1 MVETQHFA
9 SYKIILRRKILRLY
23 NKLQIMN
30 YELIIEIIA
39 VATGLLSV
47 WYSKK
52 INVLVFPIGIISV
65 LLYVF
70 IFIKN
75 GLFANAVINFLYF
88 VISVFGWWNWVKDNG
103 QQTTDN
109 SRQSDSLYVT
119 FLNKRQRVLT
129 LAIVIILLVISK
141 IFTADTPTFLDYFT
155 GVLGLGGMLLT
166 ALKKVEN
173 WVLYLLCDIILIPL
187 CIVNGLYLT
196 VLQYI
201 IYAIIAVMGCISW
214 SEEAKKNV

>member
-1 MVETQHFA
+1 
-9 SYKIILRRKILRLY
+9 
-23 NKLQIMN
+23 MN
-30 YELIIEIIA
+30 YELIIETIA

-109 SRQSDSLYVT
+109 SRQSDSLSVT

-129 LAIVIILLVISK
+129 LAIVIILLFISK

-214 SEEAKKNV
+214 SKEAKKNV

>member
-1 MVETQHFA
+1 
-9 SYKIILRRKILRLY
+9 
-23 NKLQIMN
+23 MN
-30 YELIIEIIA
+30 YELIIELIA
-39 VATGLLSV
+39 VATGLISV

-88 VISVFGWWNWVKDNG
+88 VISVFGWWNWKKDNG

-109 SRQSDSLYVT
+109 RQQSESLTVT
-119 FLNKRQRVLT
+119 FLNTRQRFVT
-129 LAIVIILLVISK
+129 LAFVLVLLFVSK
-141 IFTADTPTFLDYFT
+141 IFSSDTTTFLDYLT

-173 WVLYLLCDIILIPL
+173 WALYLLCDIILIPL
-187 CIVNGLYLT
+187 CIYNGLYLT

-201 IYAIIAVMGCISW
+201 IYAIIAVMGYISW
-214 SEEAKKNV
+214 SKEAKKNV

>member
-1 MVETQHFA
+1 
-9 SYKIILRRKILRLY
+9 
-23 NKLQIMN
+23 MN
-30 YELIIEIIA
+30 YELIIETIA

-109 SRQSDSLYVT
+109 SRQSDSLSVT

-129 LAIVIILLVISK
+129 LAIVIILLFISK

-201 IYAIIAVMGCISW
+201 IYAIIAVMGYISW

>member
-1 MVETQHFA
+1 
-9 SYKIILRRKILRLY
+9 
-23 NKLQIMN
+23 MN
-30 YELIIEIIA
+30 YELIIELIA
-39 VATGLLSV
+39 VATGLISV

-88 VISVFGWWNWVKDNG
+88 VISVFGWWNWIKDNG

-109 SRQSDSLYVT
+109 RQQSESLTVT
-119 FLNKRQRVLT
+119 FLNTRQRFVT
-129 LAIVIILLVISK
+129 LAFVLVLLFVSK
-141 IFTADTPTFLDYFT
+141 IFSSDTTTFLDYLT

-173 WVLYLLCDIILIPL
+173 WALYLLCDIILIPL
-187 CIVNGLYLT
+187 CIYNGLYLT

-201 IYAIIAVMGCISW
+201 IYAIIAVMGYISW
-214 SEEAKKNV
+214 SKEAKKNV

>member
-1 MVETQHFA
+1 
-9 SYKIILRRKILRLY
+9 
-23 NKLQIMN
+23 MN

-88 VISVFGWWNWVKDNG
+88 VISVFGWWNWVKATSNEQRATSNDTL
-103 QQTTDN
+103 Q
-109 SRQSDSLYVT
+109 VT
-119 FLNKRQRVLT
+119 FLTKKHRLLT
-129 LAIVIILLVISK
+129 LAIVIVLLVISK
-141 IFTADTPTFLDYFT
+141 IFTTDTPTFLDYFT
-155 GVLGLGGMLLT
+155 GVLGLGGMLFT

-196 VLQYI
+196 VLQYL

-214 SEEAKKNV
+214 SKEAKKNV

>member
-1 MVETQHFA
+1 
-9 SYKIILRRKILRLY
+9 
-23 NKLQIMN
+23 MN

-88 VISVFGWWNWVKDNG
+88 VISVFGWWNWIKDNG

-109 SRQSDSLYVT
+109 SRQSDSLSVT

-129 LAIVIILLVISK
+129 LAIVIILLFISK

-201 IYAIIAVMGCISW
+201 IYAIIAVMGYISW

>member
-1 MVETQHFA
+1 
-9 SYKIILRRKILRLY
+9 
-23 NKLQIMN
+23 MN
-30 YELIIEIIA
+30 YELIIELIA
-39 VATGLLSV
+39 VATGLISV

-70 IFIKN
+70 IFVKN

-88 VISVFGWWNWVKDNG
+88 VISVFGWWNWKKDNG

-109 SRQSDSLYVT
+109 RQQSESLTVT
-119 FLNKRQRVLT
+119 FLNSRQRLVT
-129 LAIVIILLVISK
+129 LAILLVLLFVSK
-141 IFTADTPTFLDYFT
+141 IFSSDTTTFLDYLT

-173 WVLYLLCDIILIPL
+173 WALYLLCDIILIPL
-187 CIVNGLYLT
+187 CIYNGLYLT

-201 IYAIIAVMGCISW
+201 IYAIIAIMGYISW
-214 SEEAKKNV
+214 SKEAKKNV

>member
-1 MVETQHFA
+1 
-9 SYKIILRRKILRLY
+9 
-23 NKLQIMN
+23 MN
-30 YELIIEIIA
+30 YELIIELIA
-39 VATGLLSV
+39 VATGLISV

-88 VISVFGWWNWVKDNG
+88 VISVFGWWNWIKDNG
-103 QQTTDN
+103 QRTTDN
-109 SRQSDSLYVT
+109 RQQSESLTVT
-119 FLNKRQRVLT
+119 FLNTRQRFVT
-129 LAIVIILLVISK
+129 LAFVLALLFVSK
-141 IFTADTPTFLDYFT
+141 IFSSDTTTFLDYLT

-187 CIVNGLYLT
+187 CIYNGLYLT

-201 IYAIIAVMGCISW
+201 IYAIIAVMGYISW
-214 SEEAKKNV
+214 SKEAKKNV

>member
-1 MVETQHFA
+1 
-9 SYKIILRRKILRLY
+9 
-23 NKLQIMN
+23 MN
-30 YELIIEIIA
+30 YELIIELIA
-39 VATGLLSV
+39 VATGLISV

-70 IFIKN
+70 IFVKN

-88 VISVFGWWNWVKDNG
+88 VISVFGWWNWKKDNG

-109 SRQSDSLYVT
+109 RQQSESLTVT
-119 FLNKRQRVLT
+119 FLNTRQRFVT
-129 LAIVIILLVISK
+129 LAFVLVLLFVSK
-141 IFTADTPTFLDYFT
+141 IFSSDTTTFLDYLT

-187 CIVNGLYLT
+187 CIYNGLYLT

-201 IYAIIAVMGCISW
+201 IYAIIAVMGYISW
-214 SEEAKKNV
+214 SKEAKKNV

>member
-1 MVETQHFA
+1 MLNA
-9 SYKIILRRKILRLY
+9 
-23 NKLQIMN
+23 
-30 YELIIEIIA
+30 ELIIESIA

-70 IFIKN
+70 IFVKN

-88 VISVFGWWNWVKDNG
+88 VISVFGWWNWKKDNG

-109 SRQSDSLYVT
+109 RQQSESLTVT
-119 FLNKRQRVLT
+119 FLNSKQRFVT
-129 LAIVIILLVISK
+129 LAIVLVLLFVSK
-141 IFTADTPTFLDYFT
+141 IFSSDATTFLDYLT
-155 GVLGLGGMLLT
+155 GVLG
-166 ALKKVEN
+166 
-173 WVLYLLCDIILIPL
+173 LLCDIILIPL
-187 CIVNGLYLT
+187 CIYNGLYLT

-201 IYAIIAVMGCISW
+201 IYAIIAVMGYISW
-214 SEEAKKNV
+214 SKEAKKNV

>member
-1 MVETQHFA
+1 
-9 SYKIILRRKILRLY
+9 
-23 NKLQIMN
+23 MN
-30 YELIIEIIA
+30 YEFIIETIA

-109 SRQSDSLYVT
+109 SRQSDSLSVT

-129 LAIVIILLVISK
+129 LAIVFVLLFISK
-141 IFTADTPTFLDYFT
+141 IFTDDTPTFLDYFT

-201 IYAIIAVMGCISW
+201 IYAIIAVMGYISW

>member
-1 MVETQHFA
+1 
-9 SYKIILRRKILRLY
+9 
-23 NKLQIMN
+23 MN
-30 YELIIEIIA
+30 YELIIETIA

-75 GLFANAVINFLYF
+75 GLFANAIINFLYF
-88 VISVFGWWNWVKDNG
+88 VISVFGWWNWVKATSNEQRATSNDNL
-103 QQTTDN
+103 Q
-109 SRQSDSLYVT
+109 VT
-119 FLNKRQRVLT
+119 FLTKKHRLLT
-129 LAIVIILLVISK
+129 LAIVFVLLVISK
-141 IFTADTPTFLDYFT
+141 IFTTDTPTFLDYFT

>member
-1 MVETQHFA
+1 MLNA
-9 SYKIILRRKILRLY
+9 
-23 NKLQIMN
+23 
-30 YELIIEIIA
+30 ELIIESIA

-52 INVLVFPIGIISV
+52 INVLVFPIGIVSV

-88 VISVFGWWNWVKDNG
+88 VISVFGWWNWQKAKE
-103 QQTTDN
+103 
-109 SRQSDSLYVT
+109 QSPKAKELAVT
-119 FLNKRQRVLT
+119 FLNSKQRLVT
-129 LAIVIILLVISK
+129 LAIVLVLLFVSK
-141 IFTADTPTFLDYFT
+141 IFSSDTTTFLDYLT

-187 CIVNGLYLT
+187 CIYNGLYLT

-201 IYAIIAVMGCISW
+201 IYAIIAVMGYISW
-214 SEEAKKNV
+214 SKEAKKNV

>member
-1 MVETQHFA
+1 MLNA
-9 SYKIILRRKILRLY
+9 
-23 NKLQIMN
+23 
-30 YELIIEIIA
+30 ELIIESIA

-70 IFIKN
+70 IFVKN

-88 VISVFGWWNWVKDNG
+88 VISVFGWWNWKKENG
-103 QQTTDN
+103 QQKTDN
-109 SRQSDSLYVT
+109 RKQSESLTVT
-119 FLNKRQRVLT
+119 FLNSKQRLVT
-129 LAIVIILLVISK
+129 LAIVLVLLFVSK
-141 IFTADTPTFLDYFT
+141 IFSSDTTTFLDYLT

-187 CIVNGLYLT
+187 CIYNGLYLT

-201 IYAIIAVMGCISW
+201 IYAIIAVMGYISW
-214 SEEAKKNV
+214 SKEAKKNV

>member
-1 MVETQHFA
+1 
-9 SYKIILRRKILRLY
+9 
-23 NKLQIMN
+23 MN
-30 YELIIEIIA
+30 YELIIELIA
-39 VATGLLSV
+39 VATGLISV

-75 GLFANAVINFLYF
+75 GLFANAVINLLYF
-88 VISVFGWWNWVKDNG
+88 VISVFGWWNWIKDNG

-109 SRQSDSLYVT
+109 RQQSESLTVT
-119 FLNKRQRVLT
+119 FLNSRQRLVT
-129 LAIVIILLVISK
+129 LAIVLVLLFVSK
-141 IFTADTPTFLDYFT
+141 IFSSDTTTFLDYLT

-173 WVLYLLCDIILIPL
+173 WTLYLLCDIILIPL
-187 CIVNGLYLT
+187 CIYNGLYLT

-201 IYAIIAVMGCISW
+201 IYAIIAIMGYISW
-214 SEEAKKNV
+214 SKEAKKNV

>member
-1 MVETQHFA
+1 
-9 SYKIILRRKILRLY
+9 
-23 NKLQIMN
+23 MN

-88 VISVFGWWNWVKDNG
+88 VISIFGWWNWVKATSNEQRATSNDNL
-103 QQTTDN
+103 Q
-109 SRQSDSLYVT
+109 VT
-119 FLNKRQRVLT
+119 FLTKKHRLLT
-129 LAIVIILLVISK
+129 LVIVFVLLIISK
-141 IFTADTPTFLDYFT
+141 IFTSDVPTFLDYFT
-155 GVLGLGGMLLT
+155 GILGLGGMLLT

-173 WVLYLLCDIILIPL
+173 WILYLLCDIILIPL

>member
-1 MVETQHFA
+1 
-9 SYKIILRRKILRLY
+9 
-23 NKLQIMN
+23 MN
-30 YELIIEIIA
+30 YELIIEVIA

-88 VISVFGWWNWVKDNG
+88 AISVFGWWNWVKDNG

-109 SRQSDSLYVT
+109 SRQSDSLSVT
-119 FLNKRQRVLT
+119 FLNTRQRILT
-129 LAIVIILLVISK
+129 LTIVIVLLIISK
-141 IFTADTPTFLDYFT
+141 IFTTDIPTFLDYFT

-187 CIVNGLYLT
+187 CIINGLYLT